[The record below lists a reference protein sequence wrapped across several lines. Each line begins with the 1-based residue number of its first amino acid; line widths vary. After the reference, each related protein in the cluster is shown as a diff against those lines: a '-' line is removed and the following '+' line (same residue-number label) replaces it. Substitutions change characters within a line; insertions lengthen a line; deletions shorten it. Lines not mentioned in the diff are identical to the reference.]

1 MCIQGRTLLGQTAL
15 HITNGE
21 LTREIG
27 RSRFRLRCKVF
38 RVMREWGSTSIGILL
53 LGMSACSPLES
64 MIVESEMSDLQLTMD
79 TLKASLRD
87 AQRTVAELRAEA
99 DARRLELADVQIARA
114 QLDGRIREAERR
126 LTEARHVIDLQRAE
140 LAQSRSERERIART
154 EVPLQ
159 NQRKHLYQNSSKLE
173 KPTKV
178 EISEAMA
185 PGDSEPELATVHHG
199 HETLADDSRGST
211 HVPSHAMGF
220 NTSTVGKGQDSSQS
234 STMTTRLRVL
244 IKAGDTLWSLAQRHH
259 TSVKRLMTI
268 NALSNDRIRA
278 GQMLWLTELS
288 TGESE
293 HERSRHVTG

>member
-1 MCIQGRTLLGQTAL
+1 MCIQGRTLLGQTGL

-38 RVMREWGSTSIGILL
+38 RVMREWGRTSIGILL

-87 AQRTVAELRAEA
+87 AQRTVAELRVEA
-99 DARRLELADVQIARA
+99 DARRMELADVQIARA
-114 QLDGRIREAERR
+114 QLDGRIREVERR

-140 LAQSRSERERIART
+140 LAQSRSERERVART
-154 EVPLQ
+154 EVPRQ

-185 PGDSEPELATVHHG
+185 PGDGEPELATVHHG
-199 HETLADDSRGST
+199 RETLADDSREST
-211 HVPSHAMGF
+211 HVPSQSAMGF
-220 NTSTVGKGQDSSQS
+220 NTSTVGERQDSSQS
-234 STMTTRLRVL
+234 PTMTTRLRVL
-244 IKAGDTLWSLAQRHH
+244 IKAGDTLWSLAQRHR

-278 GQMLWLTELS
+278 GEMLWLTELS

-293 HERSRHVTG
+293 RERM

>member
-1 MCIQGRTLLGQTAL
+1 MCIQDRTLLGQTGL

-27 RSRFRLRCKVF
+27 RSKFRPRCKVF

-53 LGMSACSPLES
+53 LGMSACSPLGS
-64 MIVESEMSDLQLTMD
+64 MIIESEMSDLQLTMD
-79 TLKASLRD
+79 TLKASLQD
-87 AQRTVAELRAEA
+87 AQRTAAELRAEV

-114 QLDGRIREAERR
+114 QLDGRIREVERR

-140 LAQSRSERERIART
+140 LAYSRSKRERIART
-154 EVPLQ
+154 GVSLQ

-173 KPTKV
+173 KPAKV
-178 EISEAMA
+178 EISEAIA
-185 PGDSEPELATVHHG
+185 PGNGEPELATVHH
-199 HETLADDSRGST
+199 EQKALTDDSREST
-211 HVPSHAMGF
+211 QVPSQSAMGF
-220 NTSTVGKGQDSSQS
+220 DTSMVGEGQDSSQS

-244 IKAGDTLWSLAQRHH
+244 IKTGDTLWSLAQRHR

-268 NALSNDRIRA
+268 NALSNDRIRV

-288 TGESE
+288 AGESE
-293 HERSRHVTG
+293 HERM